1 MTRLTTT
8 TAMAASLTALCAF
21 AAPASAACVEDGTT
35 ITCTGT
41 DGAPIINGTD
51 NLSVTVESDADI
63 SDEGDTVT
71 LTGSDQSLDN
81 LGLIDSEN
89 GNGVLGKGARLTVDN
104 TGTIRG
110 GDRAIRLQDDAD
122 GFTLNNTGDIFSVN
136 QAVRL
141 DNGDKLT
148 NATITNDGLIESTEG
163 RAIQSRGPGTTIV
176 NNGTLRGGEEV
187 VEAREGF
194 SLENNGTI
202 AIRGLSW
209 NADTQDWSNDNAPDD
224 EDGVQFAGGRAD
236 NYGIIL
242 GTDDGIDVDE
252 GAIHNHAGG
261 VIVSTGSADDPS
273 IGGSGIDVDETFGPT
288 VGENRPSGPLTIINE
303 GYIEG
308 VRAIGTDAASTA
320 EITIENSGTMRG
332 RSETAIQLAPDQ
344 GDSSLTLSGDSE
356 IFGDVIFG
364 AGDDL
369 LTVGDVT
376 SGPLIN
382 SIFDGG
388 TGDNTVQF
396 TQLALADV
404 TSARFG
410 TEQISFSLTTGD
422 GLISGDFRN
431 FGFWEFGT
439 EDALTTSELRSAL
452 PQAVVV
458 PLPAG
463 LPLLITALGGLAWLR
478 RRTGRA

>member
-1 MTRLTTT
+1 M
-8 TAMAASLTALCAF
+8 
-21 AAPASAACVEDGTT
+21 
-35 ITCTGT
+35 
-41 DGAPIINGTD
+41 
-51 NLSVTVESDADI
+51 
-63 SDEGDTVT
+63 
-71 LTGSDQSLDN
+71 
-81 LGLIDSEN
+81 
-89 GNGVLGKGARLTVDN
+89 
-104 TGTIRG
+104 
-110 GDRAIRLQDDAD
+110 
-122 GFTLNNTGDIFSVN
+122 
-136 QAVRL
+136 
-141 DNGDKLT
+141 
-148 NATITNDGLIESTEG
+148 IESTEG

-332 RSETAIQLAPDQ
+332 RSGTAIELAPGQDN
-344 GDSSLTLSGDSE
+344 SSLTLSGDSE

-364 AGDDL
+364 GGDDL